1 MNSPALK
8 RLLGIL
14 AAPEERGFV
23 PQVSSL
29 GRFLVKGSYSG
40 LRVPAG
46 SFQVLLKRSG
56 AIRVWS
62 GFGS

>member
-14 AAPEERGFV
+14 AAPEERGLV

-29 GRFLVKGSYSG
+29 GRFGQRFIFGVKGSSWFF
-40 LRVPAG
+40 P
-46 SFQVLLKRSG
+46 
-56 AIRVWS
+56 
-62 GFGS
+62 GFAEA